1 MAEVT
6 KEQKITAAKKALE
19 EAKKVYEDAQAQYAK
34 AEALYNKAKAATLAV
49 QSLAAGAAT
58 GAAGAVASFTS
69 AVNTASTTTDVGA
82 AAAAGSAIGSDI
94 GAVISALTPEERDKE
109 IKKYKDEAK
118 KVEKKAQQELEK
130 AQKAYEGAKKRIILI
145 QEQLNTLFTQKTL
158 KEKSEQQKASS
169 NTKIKSDNKK
179 VKANKTKLKAGLKKV
194 IQTGGPAAV
203 VFVFGRIINTYV
215 TRLSDTVSQL
225 TELVDRTNDTIR
237 KATTKTDIQKA
248 KVSRDAALATLS
260 AAESQVN
267 GFRNTLNTLSR
278 IISTIT
284 VLLNVAAALPTAPYQ
299 IATIGILASRII
311 AKFNPVLLSLNV
323 LLQVSQIMLD
333 SFLVSIAYER
343 SRLLPLNDVVDQAIN
358 QDLTPEET
366 RELLSSTLDAI
377 SAANDG
383 LGPVNGVIYNG
394 FTFSILEENDPRYV
408 VAGNKRRYAV
418 ALDRSGFI
426 ALQSTPSFTLDPNV
440 LIEELKLEIDKRNLE
455 A

>member
-34 AEALYNKAKAATLAV
+34 AEALYNKAKAATLAA
-49 QSLAAGAAT
+49 QSLASG
-58 GAAGAVASFTS
+58 GNVNGLID
-69 AVNTASTTTDVGA
+69 VNTAA
-82 AAAAGSAIGSDI
+82 ALI
-94 GAVISALTPEERDKE
+94 ALTPEERDKE

-130 AQKAYEGAKKRIILI
+130 AQKAYEGAKKRIIVI

-158 KEKSEQQKASS
+158 KEKSEQQKVSS

-203 VFVFGRIINTYV
+203 VFVFGRIINIYV
-215 TRLSDTVSQL
+215 TQLSDTVSQL

-237 KATTKTDIQKA
+237 KATTKADIQKA

-267 GFRNTLNTLSR
+267 GFKNTLDTLSR

-323 LLQVSQIMLD
+323 LLQVSQTMLD

-343 SRLLPLNDVVDQAIN
+343 SRLLPLNDVLDQAIQ
-358 QDLTPEET
+358 QDLTPEEV
-366 RELLSSTLDAI
+366 RGLLT
-377 SAANDG
+377 AANSG
-383 LGPVNGVIYNG
+383 LGPVDGVVYNG
-394 FTFSILEENDPRYV
+394 FTFSILEENDPNFV

-426 ALQSTPSFTLDPNV
+426 TLQSTPSFTLDPNV
-440 LIEELKLEIDKRNLE
+440 LIEELKLEIDKQNLE